1 MKKVLVV
8 ASFFMTLISA
18 SMIGYKIVSANEK
31 VDEIKDV
38 IVEQSEKEA
47 YLTPYGY
54 TIENPNIILNPYGD
68 SPLTAMILFE
78 TEEEEPVTIVIE
90 GKDQNSTYTN
100 TFKSTT
106 KHYIPVYGLYPN
118 TENKIEIKCGNITK
132 TITITTDPLPNDLI
146 PKSIENNSN
155 NLYFITS
162 DTYPYALDNNNEVRW
177 YLTKNYTKKI
187 SRLQNGHFLLSTDT
201 LISNQK
207 YSGLVEIDLLGK
219 IYKQYDLNNG
229 YYGSYTETDNSLL
242 ILSDSLLEIDKQTG
256 TILNTFS
263 LKEKYDEVI
272 YFLETNTVTL
282 LNDTKKQDI
291 NLKTKDETSEY
302 NNQSLNNEQELL
314 SPLYNTEENYK
325 LTQGIKF
332 TTNEKTEESNQT
344 IFLINYKKI
353 DNNYKK
359 HNITITKNSDTLEIN
374 GNFTKEEAIYLILDK
389 FLDKKV
395 YDITQNQTIINKEG
409 LSGKYSIYIKINHT
423 IYKTNT
429 YINF

>member
-1 MKKVLVV
+1 MKKFLVV

-78 TEEEEPVTIVIE
+78 TEEEEPVTSVIE

-272 YFLETNTVTL
+272 YSLETNTVTL

-395 YDITQNQTIINKEG
+395 YDITSNQTIINKEG

>member
-1 MKKVLVV
+1 MKKFLVV

-177 YLTKNYTKKI
+177 YLTKKYTKKI

-229 YYGSYTETDNSLL
+229 YYGSYAETDNSLL

-272 YFLETNTVTL
+272 YSLETNTVTL

-291 NLKTKDETSEY
+291 NLKTKDETEDF

>member
-1 MKKVLVV
+1 MKKFLVV

-38 IVEQSEKEA
+38 IVEQSEKET

-54 TIENPNIILNPYGD
+54 TLENPNIILNPYGD

-177 YLTKNYTKKI
+177 YLTKKYTKKI

-229 YYGSYTETDNSLL
+229 YYGSYAETDNSLL
-242 ILSDSLLEIDKQTG
+242 ILSDNLLEIDKQTG

-272 YFLETNTVTL
+272 YSLETNTVTL

-291 NLKTKDETSEY
+291 NLKTKDETEDF

-374 GNFTKEEAIYLILDK
+374 GNFTKDEAIYLILDK

>member
-1 MKKVLVV
+1 MKKFLVV
-8 ASFFMTLISA
+8 ASFFMTLISV

-38 IVEQSEKEA
+38 IVDQSEKEA

-54 TIENPNIILNPYGD
+54 TLENPNIILNPYGD
-68 SPLTAMILFE
+68 SPLTAIILFE
-78 TEEEEPVTIVIE
+78 TEEEEPVTMVIE

-177 YLTKNYTKKI
+177 YLIKNYTKKI

-219 IYKQYDLNNG
+219 IYKQYALNNG
-229 YYGSYTETDNSLL
+229 YYGSYAETDNSLL
-242 ILSDSLLEIDKQTG
+242 ILSDNLLEVDKQTG
-256 TILNTFS
+256 TVLNTFS

-272 YFLETNTVTL
+272 YSFETNTVTL

-395 YDITQNQTIINKEG
+395 YDITSNQTIINKEG
-409 LSGKYSIYIKINHT
+409 LSGKYSIYIKINHI

>member
-1 MKKVLVV
+1 
-8 ASFFMTLISA
+8 
-18 SMIGYKIVSANEK
+18 MIGYKIVSANEK

-38 IVEQSEKEA
+38 IVEQSEKET

-54 TIENPNIILNPYGD
+54 TLENPNIILNPYGD

-177 YLTKNYTKKI
+177 YLTKKYTKKI

-229 YYGSYTETDNSLL
+229 YYGSYAETDNSLL
-242 ILSDSLLEIDKQTG
+242 ILSDNLLEIDKQTG

-272 YFLETNTVTL
+272 YSLETNTVTL

-291 NLKTKDETSEY
+291 NLKTKDETEDF

-374 GNFTKEEAIYLILDK
+374 GNFTKDEAIYLILDK